1 MRITKKY
8 NMRKSKRLRKISR
21 RRKVKYGGSNIIDV
35 VFTND
40 NNVLIKVDNTLKISQ
55 EYVHRVGA
63 EQLFRKIV
71 NYMIQ
76 NNHID
81 KNKNI
86 IDLGAWIGDNSLPWA
101 KNITGIVY
109 AIDPSPNNCSF
120 MKETLKINNI
130 TNVNVIQEIISDK
143 EENLKIQA
151 GNMNHG
157 EFIRNNNGTNAN
169 KIKSKTLDSLY
180 NENIISNIGFIH
192 LDVEGMEYKII
203 TGSKKLIE
211 KDRPIVSYE
220 THSRDN
226 NIEDIKQYF
235 ISNNYTIFK
244 IEEVCG
250 VDASC
255 RNSVAIPNSIVD
267 KINLDD
273 MYSKLSID
281 SKIFSKVT

>member
-1 MRITKKY
+1 MRTTKKQTLR
-8 NMRKSKRLRKISR
+8 NKRLKKISR
-21 RRKVKYGGSNIIDV
+21 RRKVKGGNPNIIDV

-40 NNVLIKVDNTLKISQ
+40 NNVVIKVDNTLKISQ

-63 EQLFRKIV
+63 ELLFRKIV

-76 NNHID
+76 NNFID

-101 KNITGIVY
+101 KNINGIVY

-120 MKETLKINNI
+120 MKETIKLNNI

-180 NENIISNIGFIH
+180 DGNIISNIGFIH

-235 ISNNYTIFK
+235 IKNDYSIYK

-250 VDASC
+250 LDASC
-255 RNSVAIPNSIVD
+255 RNSIAIPNSILD

-273 MYSKLSID
+273 MYSKLAIESAIFT
-281 SKIFSKVT
+281 KI